1 MPLLLL
7 FAGIIGIAALASRA
21 HAQAVPLYKPGDR
34 VLVTPLSP
42 VWPDGSVASG
52 PVPATITQKGPA
64 NTWLVVSTHGGNIPM
79 IVTDAQLKL
88 DPTAL

>member
-21 HAQAVPLYKPGDR
+21 HAQSVPLYKPGDH
-34 VLVTPLSP
+34 VLVSPTTP
-42 VWPDGSVASG
+42 VWPDGSIASG
-52 PVPATITQKGPA
+52 PIQATITQKGPA
-64 NTWLVVSTHGGNIPM
+64 NTWLVVSTRGGNIPM

-88 DPTAL
+88 DTAAL